1 MRSLNLRTNVRET
14 GSKRRLARA
23 FVKALLDGDQLL
35 ARDLALRTRDL
46 SRSRV
51 EVFADLVQP
60 AMTAIGELW
69 YRGTIPPA
77 VEHQATTIVERI
89 VEELP
94 PEAAASPV
102 AEGST
107 CLLAALDQERHGIGL
122 KLVAMAL
129 EDDGWTVKPMGCA
142 VPQADLLAVT
152 RAIRPQLVG
161 LSASYLPST
170 RVMRDAIAAVRALC
184 PAVLVGGQAF
194 NRVPDLWQRLGADG
208 CGVDARVGAV
218 MARRLL
224 RR

>member
-1 MRSLNLRTNVRET
+1 MNLGTGVRET

-23 FVKALLDGDQLL
+23 FVKALLDGDQPL
-35 ARDLALRTRDL
+35 ARDLARRTQDL

-69 YRGTIPPA
+69 YRGTVPPA

-89 VEELP
+89 VEDLP
-94 PEAAASPV
+94 PEPGASLV

-107 CLLAALDQERHGIGL
+107 CLLAALYQEEHGIGL
-122 KLVAMAL
+122 KLLAMAL
-129 EDDGWTVKPMGCA
+129 EDDGWSVKPMGCA
-142 VPQADLLAVT
+142 VPPAELLAAT
-152 RAIRPQLVG
+152 RATRPQVVG

-170 RVMRDAIAAVRALC
+170 RVMRDAIAALKALC

-194 NRVPDLWQRLGADG
+194 NRVPDLWQRLGANG
-208 CGVDARVGAV
+208 YGIDARVGAV